1 MPATLRRHF
10 FYLLRLLNE
19 YGWQE
24 NNFGNCEK
32 YFYGLR
38 ALFGKVCHPDFSLI
52 FVSMLSKK
60 TKYAFHA
67 LTYLGKHRDQKTI
80 LIHDIAEEYGI
91 SHKFLENILLEL
103 KKAGVLGSKKG
114 KGGGYYLIKDP
125 KDIPLSKV
133 IRLLDGPIA
142 LLPCVSLNYY
152 EPCVE
157 CKNEAA
163 CGLRSVMIQVRDEM
177 LNVLENK
184 TLADILDRE

>member
-1 MPATLRRHF
+1 MKNT
-10 FYLLRLLNE
+10 
-19 YGWQE
+19 
-24 NNFGNCEK
+24 
-32 YFYGLR
+32 
-38 ALFGKVCHPDFSLI
+38 SLCRINKKPI
-52 FVSMLSKK
+52 FVYMLSKK

-67 LTYLGKHRDQKTI
+67 LTYLGKHRDQKTV
-80 LIHDIAEEYGI
+80 LIQDISEEYGI

-103 KKAGVLGSKKG
+103 KKAGFLGSKKG

-152 EPCVE
+152 EPCAE
-157 CKNEAA
+157 CKDEAK
-163 CGLRSVMIQVRDEM
+163 CGLKNVMIQVRDEM

-184 TLADILDRE
+184 TLADILDKE